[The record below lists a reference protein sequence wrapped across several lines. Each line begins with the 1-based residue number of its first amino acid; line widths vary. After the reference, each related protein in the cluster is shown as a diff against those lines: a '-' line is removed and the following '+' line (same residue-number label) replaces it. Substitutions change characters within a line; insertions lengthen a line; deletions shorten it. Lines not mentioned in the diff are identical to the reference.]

1 MTKAALQPLFYAPVL
16 AKTAYTAL
24 FRIESTSSPM
34 SDTSALDRQLDC
46 ATGTYTLYRLPE
58 RHHPALRA
66 WDAADDYLIQTLHDT
81 QPKTPLLL
89 VNDAFGALGVAL
101 HAHRPTLWYDSA
113 VEADALALN
122 LSRNGLSD
130 LARVP
135 QTESPPSSAAQVVLK
150 LPRSSAL
157 LDWQLAQLNRHLPVG
172 TPILLAGMLKHV
184 TPADLNVMQA
194 RLGNVQTS
202 RIVRK
207 ARYWQA
213 ETTGAGQLP
222 TTQPVVIDDFQ
233 LTLHN
238 HPGVFSPRRLDPGA
252 ACLLQHLTLLDTS
265 ELPTQQRVIDLC
277 CGNGVLGLAWLRLH
291 PQADM
296 TFCDASAAAISS
308 AQASAQHNL
317 GADQSWSVVLRDG
330 LQGAAPGSADLIL
343 CNPPFH
349 QSDTVT
355 TDVAQAL
362 FHQAR
367 GVLTQEGR
375 MVVVANR
382 HLGYHQMMKAYFR
395 SVKTISNDKR
405 FVVLVAAQPRSPRER
420 LKGAS

>member
-1 MTKAALQPLFYAPVL
+1 MPEISAP
-16 AKTAYTAL
+16 
-24 FRIESTSSPM
+24 
-34 SDTSALDRQLDC
+34 DTQFHC
-46 ATGTYTLYRLPE
+46 ATGTFTLHRLPE

-66 WDAADDYLIQTLHDT
+66 WDAADDYLIQTLHAT
-81 QPKTPLLL
+81 PKAPLLL

-101 HAHRPTLWYDSA
+101 HARQPTLWYDSA
-113 VEADALALN
+113 VEADALEGN
-122 LSRNGLSD
+122 LRRNNLPD
-130 LARVP
+130 LVRVP
-135 QTESPPSSAAQVVLK
+135 QTELPPNSAAQVVLK

-157 LDWQLAQLNRHLPVG
+157 LDWQLAQLNQHLPVG

-184 TPADLNVMQA
+184 TPADQKVMQA
-194 RLGNVQTS
+194 RLGNLQAS

-213 ETTGAGQLP
+213 ETTDATDLP
-222 TTQPVVIDDFQ
+222 TTQPLVIDDFQ

-252 ACLLQHLTLLDTS
+252 ACLLQHLTLLDIAD
-265 ELPTQQRVIDLC
+265 LPAQPRVIDLC

-291 PQADM
+291 PETQM

-308 AQASAQHNL
+308 VQASAQHNL
-317 GADQSWSVVLRDG
+317 GAEHQWFVVLRDG
-330 LQGAAPGSADLIL
+330 LQHADPESADLIL

-367 GVLTQEGR
+367 GVLTATGS

-382 HLGYHQMMKAYFR
+382 HLGYHQLMKSYFR
-395 SVKTISNDKR
+395 SVTTLSSDKR
-405 FVVLVAAQPRSPRER
+405 FVVLLAKEPRP
-420 LKGAS
+420 LKGNAY

>member
-1 MTKAALQPLFYAPVL
+1 
-16 AKTAYTAL
+16 
-24 FRIESTSSPM
+24 M
-34 SDTSALDRQLDC
+34 SDTPALDTEFHS
-46 ATGTYTLYRLPE
+46 ATGTFTLHRLPE

-66 WDAADDYLIQTLHDT
+66 WDAADDYLIRTLHSA
-81 QPKTPLLL
+81 PARTPLLL
-89 VNDAFGALGVAL
+89 VNDAFGALGCAL
-101 HAHRPTLWYDSA
+101 HAHEPTLWYDSA
-113 VEADALALN
+113 VEAEALALN
-122 LSRNGLSD
+122 LRRNGLSG
-130 LARVP
+130 LPLIP
-135 QTESPPSSAAQVVLK
+135 QTEAPPAAVAQVVLK

-157 LDWQLAQLNRHLPVG
+157 LDWQLAQLNQHLPVG
-172 TPILLAGMLKHV
+172 TPILLGGMLKHV
-184 TPADLNVMQA
+184 KPSDQKVMQA
-194 RLGNVQTS
+194 RLGNVEAS

-213 ETTGAGQLP
+213 VTTTAAETPA
-222 TTQPVVIDDFQ
+222 TQSVTVADFQ
-233 LTLHN
+233 LTLLN

-265 ELPTQQRVIDLC
+265 GLPDPHHAIDLC

-291 PQADM
+291 PNARM

-308 AQASAQHNL
+308 VQASAQRNL
-317 GADQSWSVVLRDG
+317 GAGQQWSVVLRDG
-330 LQGAAPGSADLIL
+330 LQDAAPQSADVIL

-367 GVLTQEGR
+367 GVLTAGGS

-382 HLGYHQMMKAYFR
+382 HLGYHQMMKSYFR
-395 SVKTISNDKR
+395 SVTTLSSDKR
-405 FVVLVAAQPRSPRER
+405 FVVLLATAPRPP
-420 LKGAS
+420 KTVGA